1 MREMLVVVED
11 ASLSP
16 QEQQKTGEVRL
27 IVGTNKWTITV
38 QPDGKLKVNPVGLL
52 APTIQIQPGGGVNS
66 IVLGGSS

>member
-1 MREMLVVVED
+1 MSEMLVELEA

-16 QEQQKTGEVRL
+16 QEQHKTDGVRL

-38 QPDGKLKVNPVGLL
+38 QPDGKLKVNLVGLL